1 METEKT
7 PEVTETKTI
16 EPITEV
22 KTEIVKEEVKAEVVV
37 STEAAVAEEATEEL
51 FDNVSSTEAALV
63 DASNDKDELAVT
75 RASVAEWLTENVLR
89 K

>member
-1 METEKT
+1 M
-7 PEVTETKTI
+7 
-16 EPITEV
+16 
-22 KTEIVKEEVKAEVVV
+22 
-37 STEAAVAEEATEEL
+37 AEEATEEL
-51 FDNVSSTEAALV
+51 FDGVSSTEAALV